1 MLYVNYTSILSKIHL
16 VFLLSFTNEY
26 INSINKISSGNY
38 LTYMTVV
45 EIRLQADMSL
55 SQRNFL
61 LFLLHELHVMRNLVN

>member
-1 MLYVNYTSILSKIHL
+1 MLYVIYTSTLSKIHL

>member
-1 MLYVNYTSILSKIHL
+1 MLYVSYTSTLSKIHL